1 MNTTKSVYNRLFAE
15 DKVELAAERIELAL
29 IDDVKKAYTAA
40 ENARLDVFDARN
52 NMNRL
57 IQKNQGIVE
66 NSLKVTANSVQVF
79 EKFEAAAKQ
88 LGVEIPANIAAQKKQ
103 IIDWNKTNIP
113 SFKKAFDAI
122 KLP

>member
-15 DKVELAAERIELAL
+15 DKVELASERVELAL

-66 NSLKVTANSVQVF
+66 NSLKVTAN
-79 EKFEAAAKQ
+79 
-88 LGVEIPANIAAQKKQ
+88 
-103 IIDWNKTNIP
+103 
-113 SFKKAFDAI
+113 
-122 KLP
+122 